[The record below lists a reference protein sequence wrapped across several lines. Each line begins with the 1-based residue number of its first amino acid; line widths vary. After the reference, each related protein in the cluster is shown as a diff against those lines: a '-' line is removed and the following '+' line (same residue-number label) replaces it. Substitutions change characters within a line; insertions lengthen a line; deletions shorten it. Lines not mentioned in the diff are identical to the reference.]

1 MATMAQRITDLIGS
15 DYSTIATNTADDIL
29 NSAIAEMA
37 DLLPNELLIK
47 YAPSPT
53 ILNNSPTSWT
63 AVEGKKILQV
73 IRLDASGGK
82 YRECQPLEK
91 HHFDAATDTD
101 SLYLATKHTPVYTL
115 YNNAGTTTLYVSP
128 TTTTDETASIYY
140 FEYPTSDQ
148 TGQST
153 ITGLPNE
160 VLHAVALKASI
171 GILQAYISDWVQD
184 EEDQEIQNMLNNQIV
199 TLQNLYTQEIARFTE
214 EQSVPRGE

>member
-15 DYSTIATNTADDIL
+15 DYSTIAANTADDIL
-29 NSAIAEMA
+29 NSAIAEVA

-47 YAPSPT
+47 YATAPET
-53 ILNNSPTSWT
+53 LNNVQTSWDS
-63 AVEGKKILQV
+63 VEGKKILQV

-91 HHFDAATDTD
+91 TDFDAASDTD

-115 YNNAGTTTLYVSP
+115 WNNTGTTALYVYP
-128 TTTTDETASIYY
+128 TTTADETGKIYS
-140 FEYPTSDQ
+140 FTYPTTDQ

-153 ITGLPNE
+153 ISGLPNE

-171 GILQAYISDWVQD
+171 GLLQAYISDWVQD
-184 EEDQEIQNMLNNQIV
+184 EEDSEIQSMLNNQVV
-199 TLQNLYTQEIARFTE
+199 TLQNLYNEEIARFTE
-214 EQSVPRGE
+214 KDSMPRGE